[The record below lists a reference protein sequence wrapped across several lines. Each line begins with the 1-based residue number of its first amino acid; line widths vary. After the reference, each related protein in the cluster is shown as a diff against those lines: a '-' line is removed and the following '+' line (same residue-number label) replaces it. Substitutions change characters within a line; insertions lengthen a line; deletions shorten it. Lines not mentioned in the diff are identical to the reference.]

1 MLAPQFGELL
11 RPQIVSRLSA
21 DPNNPSLGDKMQ
33 PSTESSVVLPLP
45 DGPISSANS
54 PLCSVRS
61 TPLSACTFPAPS
73 PRNLTTPRASMTGSL
88 IG

>member
-1 MLAPQFGELL
+1 LVVGFPQT
-11 RPQIVSRLSA
+11 RTT
-21 DPNNPSLGDKMQ
+21 PSLGDKMQ

-45 DGPISSANS
+45 EGPISSASS
-54 PLCSVRS
+54 PLRSVRS